1 MVAQG
6 TKEFYVERD
15 VLDEPCLDERARK
28 RTQSNKPPLGQ
39 RLKDSMRCS
48 VPRLKRTVLGCIPV
62 LSWLPQY
69 PIRENLMGD
78 IVSGISVGIMHL
90 PQGMAYALLASV
102 PPVFGLYTSF
112 YPVLVYFFF
121 GTSRHI
127 SIGTFA
133 VISVMV
139 GSVTERMAP
148 NSDFMNY
155 NGTNG
160 TAVLDTVMQ
169 NAYRVQV
176 ASSLSLLVGIF
187 QILLGLVRFGFLATY
202 LSEPLV
208 RGYTTAAAIQV
219 VLSQLKYIFGVEQP
233 RFNGPLS
240 QIYSLV
246 NICSLLPQ
254 TNIGTLVVSLVAL
267 PFLILV
273 KELNS
278 CYRKKLPMPIPI
290 ELIAVVAATII
301 SYYTKLKDQYHI
313 SVVGEIPSGMNAPV
327 VPDLTLF
334 PDLIGD
340 AFAIAVVGY
349 AIVISLGKT
358 FGLKHGY
365 KVDSNQELV
374 ALGVSNSVGG
384 FFQCYAVTSSMS
396 RSLVQESTGGKT
408 QVAGVF
414 SSVLILVII
423 LKLGSLFEELPKAVL
438 SVIVFVNLKGM
449 FMQFGDIAVLWKKNK
464 VDLMV
469 WVVTLVCTILLNL
482 DLGLLASIVFAL
494 LTVIFRSQMPRY
506 SVLGHVPGTE
516 LYLDMDT
523 YEEAR
528 KIPGITI
535 FQCSTTVYYAN
546 AELYNEALEEK
557 CGIDTEKLL
566 TMKKQQEAK
575 MKRKNE
581 KEKRKTQKM
590 AKKLNGLNGINGYQ
604 SSNTDQPDDIQAEK
618 NRWKGMNEGEASPR
632 TSHLGQGNGMTL
644 SPMEINGQ
652 VNWAYNRDGI
662 GSDSDSGT
670 DDHGDAETNETSST
684 GREEDDG
691 GEWRSRDTHTI
702 ILDFSTSSFADTVTV
717 KTLKNIFR
725 DLGEIGVDIYVSGC
739 QVCVVEQLETAGL
752 FSESLPKSLLF
763 PTIHDAVLHS
773 LRLRGGTALH
783 NYENHECPL
792 DMNCVT
798 KM

>member
-15 VLDEPCLDERARK
+15 VLDEPCLDTRARK
-28 RTQSNKPPLGQ
+28 RTHSNKPPLRQ

-69 PIRENLMGD
+69 RFRENIMGD
-78 IVSGISVGIMHL
+78 IVAGISVGIMHM

-148 NSDFMNY
+148 DSNFMNY

-160 TAVLDTVMQ
+160 TAVLDTAMQ
-169 NAYRVQV
+169 DAYKVQV

-219 VLSQLKYIFGVEQP
+219 VLSQLKFIFGVETIK
-233 RFNGPLS
+233 FNGPLS
-240 QIYSLV
+240 QIYTLV
-246 NICSLLPQ
+246 NICSLLPK
-254 TNIGTLVVSLVAL
+254 TNIGTLVISLLVL
-267 PFLILV
+267 PILIVV

-290 ELIAVVAATII
+290 ELMMVIVATII
-301 SYYTKLKDQYHI
+301 SYYTKLKEQYHI

-327 VPDLTLF
+327 VPDLSLF

-340 AFAIAVVGY
+340 ALAIAVVGY

-396 RSLVQESTGGKT
+396 RSMVQESTGGKT
-408 QVAGVF
+408 QMASVF

-423 LKLGSLFEELPKAVL
+423 LKVGSLFEELPKAVL
-438 SVIVFVNLKGM
+438 TVILFVNLKGM
-449 FMQFGDIAVLWKKNK
+449 FMQFRDIPVLWKQNK

-482 DLGLLASIVFAL
+482 GLGLIASIIFAL
-494 LTVIFRSQMPRY
+494 LTVIFRSQLPRY

-523 YEEAR
+523 YEETK
-528 KIPGITI
+528 KIAGITI
-535 FQCSTTVYYAN
+535 FQSSTALYYAN
-546 AELYNEALEEK
+546 EEFYKTALEEK
-557 CGIDTEKLL
+557 SGIDVKEML
-566 TMKKQQEAK
+566 TMKRQQEAVMEREK
-575 MKRKNE
+575 KNE
-581 KEKRKTQKM
+581 EKKFSGK
-590 AKKLNGLNGINGYQ
+590 
-604 SSNTDQPDDIQAEK
+604 DQPDNMQTD
-618 NRWKGMNEGEASPR
+618 
-632 TSHLGQGNGMTL
+632 QGNGIPL
-644 SPMEINGQ
+644 SIIGVPTNGHF
-652 VNWAYNRDGI
+652 NWAFRRDSIISETGTTVDMNQTIIPAVERDG
-662 GSDSDSGT
+662 
-670 DDHGDAETNETSST
+670 
-684 GREEDDG
+684 ED
-691 GEWRSRDTHTI
+691 WRRLDTHTI

-717 KTLKNIFR
+717 KTLKNLIR
-725 DLGEIGVDIYVSGC
+725 DFGELGVDMNIAGC

-752 FSESLPKSLLF
+752 FSESIPKSLLF

-773 LRLRGGTALH
+773 LRLRGGTALY
-783 NYENHECPL
+783 NYENHEYPP
-792 DMNCVT
+792 DMFNGT

>member
-15 VLDEPCLDERARK
+15 VLDEPCLDEKARK
-28 RTQSNKPPLGQ
+28 RTHSNKPPLRQ

-62 LSWLPQY
+62 LSWLPLY

-78 IVSGISVGIMHL
+78 IVSGISVGIMHM

-169 NAYRVQV
+169 DAYKVQV

-187 QILLGLVRFGFLATY
+187 QILMGLVRFGFLATY

-219 VLSQLKYIFGVEQP
+219 VLSQLKFIFGVDQTK
-233 RFNGPLS
+233 FNGPLS

-290 ELIAVVAATII
+290 ELIAVIAATII
-301 SYYTKLKDQYHI
+301 SYYTKLKEQYHI
-313 SVVGEIPSGMNAPV
+313 SVVGEIPSGMNAPE
-327 VPDLTLF
+327 VPDLSLF

-449 FMQFGDIAVLWKKNK
+449 FMQFGDIPVLWKQNK
-464 VDLMV
+464 IDLMV

-494 LTVIFRSQMPRY
+494 VTVIFRSQLPLY

-523 YEEAR
+523 YEEAK
-528 KIPGITI
+528 KIAGITI
-535 FQCSTTVYYAN
+535 FQSSTALYYAN
-546 AELYNEALEEK
+546 EEFYKTALEEK
-557 CGIDTEKLL
+557 SGIDVKKML
-566 TMKKQQEAK
+566 TMKRQQEAV
-575 MKRKNE
+575 MERE
-581 KEKRKTQKM
+581 KKKEEKKQKKM
-590 AKKLNGLNGINGYQ
+590 AKKLGLKDK
-604 SSNTDQPDDIQAEK
+604 SSGKDQPDDMQK
-618 NRWKGMNEGEASPR
+618 D
-632 TSHLGQGNGMTL
+632 QGNGIPL
-644 SPMEINGQ
+644 SIIEVPFNGQ
-652 VNWAYNRDGI
+652 DNWAFSGDNIVSDTGTTVDMNQTTIPAVEGDG
-662 GSDSDSGT
+662 
-670 DDHGDAETNETSST
+670 
-684 GREEDDG
+684 ED
-691 GEWRSRDTHTI
+691 WQRLDTRTI
-702 ILDFSTSSFADTVTV
+702 ILDFSTSNFADTVTV

-725 DLGEIGVDIYVSGC
+725 DFGELGVDMNIAGC
-739 QVCVVEQLETAGL
+739 QVCVVEQLKTAGL
-752 FSESLPKSLLF
+752 FSESIPKSLLF

-773 LRLRGGTALH
+773 LRLRGGTDFH
-783 NYENHECPL
+783 NYENQEYPP
-792 DMNCVT
+792 DMINGT
-798 KM
+798 RM